1 MKCPFRKSKIM
12 TAQSDTGRGYPS
24 NWVSTEKFG
33 DCIGEECAAYYVV
46 RICYP
51 EPTKVDGC
59 ALCPKTRD

>member
-1 MKCPFRKSKIM
+1 MKCPFRKNKVT
-12 TAQSDTGRGYPS
+12 TARSDTGRGYPS
-24 NWVSTEKFG
+24 NWVSTETFG
-33 DCIGEECAAYYVV
+33 DCIGKECAAYYVV

>member
-1 MKCPFRKSKIM
+1 MKCPFRKHKIVS
-12 TAQSDTGRGYPS
+12 AQSDTGRGYPS
-24 NWVSTEKFG
+24 NWVSTETFG
-33 DCIGEECAAYYVV
+33 DCIGEECAAYYVI